1 MATHRRGGKEAM
13 NHIELLKLCH
23 AYLRGVE
30 INTPQGCKPV
40 DRDTLAR
47 LINLYLNK
55 HVQSPEVHM
64 GQGS

>member
-1 MATHRRGGKEAM
+1 M

-30 INTPQGCKPV
+30 INLPEGCKPV

-47 LINLYLNK
+47 LINLYINEHHAL
-55 HVQSPEVHM
+55 HPPEVHM

>member
-1 MATHRRGGKEAM
+1 M
-13 NHIELLKLCH
+13 NHIDLLKLCH
-23 AYLRGVE
+23 AYLRGAE
-30 INTPQGCKPV
+30 INEPTGRKPI

-47 LINLYLNK
+47 LINLYLNE